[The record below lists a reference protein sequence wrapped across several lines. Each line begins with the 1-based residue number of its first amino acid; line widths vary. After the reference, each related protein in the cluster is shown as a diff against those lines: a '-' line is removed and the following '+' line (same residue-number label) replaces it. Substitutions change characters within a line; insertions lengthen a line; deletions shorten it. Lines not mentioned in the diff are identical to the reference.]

1 MIGKKKKKTRNKLH
15 DINVFHFSLY
25 KNNIRYIVI
34 IFLKI
39 QKNYRNANKY
49 QYKSIHI
56 LGKGKNKDIQT

>member
-1 MIGKKKKKTRNKLH
+1 MYSIFLCVK
-15 DINVFHFSLY
+15 IY
-25 KNNIRYIVI
+25 IRYIVI

-49 QYKSIHI
+49 EYKSIHI